1 MTFAVLL
8 AVVVIVAGVE
18 IVFPG
23 RGLYHAGW
31 FNVALAATTVAAVA
45 TARRYIVRASST
57 RARASTLAVTL
68 AAAIAGIAVCVNG
81 LLAPDN
87 RTIVGAPGERVRFD
101 DLGAT
106 LVFPAADVAGNNA
119 TLAGEVVLLRP
130 HRSSLRI
137 GDRHRLVGTFA
148 LKTIPRDVAYVDV
161 RDVHGGRLTI
171 TQPSG
176 TSFLSPVLLLQ
187 QRQKIAGFDVPFDSF
202 AVPAAHRLVKA
213 VFFTAAQADMMRGLE
228 SGAGPAILFAV
239 DDENDRPLPNAIGAV
254 RSGATIGID
263 RLRLRAAVFS
273 YPAVEVASVP
283 APVAVITAALLVIA
297 GMALR
302 YIPASAERT

>member
-45 TARRYIVRASST
+45 TARRYIVRASNT

-106 LVFPAADVAGNNA
+106 LVFPA
-119 TLAGEVVLLRP
+119 L
-130 HRSSLRI
+130 
-137 GDRHRLVGTFA
+137 
-148 LKTIPRDVAYVDV
+148 
-161 RDVHGGRLTI
+161 
-171 TQPSG
+171 
-176 TSFLSPVLLLQ
+176 
-187 QRQKIAGFDVPFDSF
+187 
-202 AVPAAHRLVKA
+202 
-213 VFFTAAQADMMRGLE
+213 
-228 SGAGPAILFAV
+228 
-239 DDENDRPLPNAIGAV
+239 
-254 RSGATIGID
+254 
-263 RLRLRAAVFS
+263 
-273 YPAVEVASVP
+273 
-283 APVAVITAALLVIA
+283 
-297 GMALR
+297 GMAT
-302 YIPASAERT
+302 AEETDGPRALQMKDAG